1 MLVHYA
7 KNEKKSNEAFL
18 LILLILEGEAMQL
31 IVNADDFDN
40 DECFDIQEQADH
52 YFDDRYVDDISDYG
66 SYAGRKYMVDFEK
79 GELSDE
85 ICLELSV
92 TQL

>member
-1 MLVHYA
+1 MSWNAYGADHDLVLHE
-7 KNEKKSNEAFL
+7 NVF
-18 LILLILEGEAMQL
+18 GERYRVL